1 MLWLAG
7 LMGLMAVGTVSFME
21 PASESDVTDRVDAST
36 PPEDS
41 DATEVEIPEDN
52 LDPEYDPRGG
62 DDSALLP
69 PLTTTEVEQ
78 ISGTDDADVL
88 TGTDGHD
95 EIRGLDGA
103 DSLEGGEGDDRLV
116 GDEGDDTLTGNAG
129 DDTLHGLDGA
139 DLLFGDDGDDNF
151 FGHNA
156 DDRLFGE
163 AGDDALQGSAGE
175 DWLEGGEGD
184 DTLQGGLDNDTLIG
198 GNGADVLFGGWGNDV
213 LSGLSPEQGGSD
225 ADDGDFLNGGG
236 GDDTIFTGSSDI
248 VTAGEGADQIV
259 LGDWIT
265 PGNTAEIVDF
275 TATDDN
281 IVLIWDDSDLD
292 TEEPFVTL
300 ATDPESPEQTL
311 ILMDGTV
318 IASVNGTDI
327 QADDI
332 ALVPLSTATFVGM
345 AAS

>member
-21 PASESDVTDRVDAST
+21 PASESDATDRVDAST

-248 VTAGEGADQIV
+248 VTA
-259 LGDWIT
+259 
-265 PGNTAEIVDF
+265 
-275 TATDDN
+275 TDDN